1 MKQRFKLIPAVYL
14 VLRRGDTILLARR
27 ANTGYQDGK
36 YGMVAGHVDGD
47 EPIRTAMVREAWEE
61 AGIKLHEDDL
71 QLLHVMHR
79 KSLVPGAL
87 DERIDFY
94 FAADVFDGEP
104 QIMEP
109 EKCDDMGWF
118 PLDDLPKNLTP
129 EIAAALEAM
138 KDSKN
143 FSEFGW

>member
-1 MKQRFKLIPAVYL
+1 MTQRFKLIPAVYL

-27 ANTGYQDGK
+27 QNTGYEDGK
-36 YGMVAGHVDGD
+36 YGMIAGHVDGD
-47 EPIRTAMVREAWEE
+47 EPLRSAMVRETWEE
-61 AGIKLHEDDL
+61 AGLAINEADL

-79 KSLVPGAL
+79 KSLVPEVA

-94 FAADVFDGEP
+94 FSADTFEGEP
-104 QIMEP
+104 KIMEP
-109 EKCDDMGWF
+109 EKCDDMQWF
-118 PLDDLPKNLTP
+118 PLDSLPENLTP
-129 EIAAALEAM
+129 EVKAALEAM

>member
-27 ANTGYQDGK
+27 VNTGYEDGK
-36 YGMVAGHVDGD
+36 YGMVAGHVDRD
-47 EPIRTAMVREAWEE
+47 EPLRTAMVREAWEE
-61 AGIKLHEDDL
+61 AGIKLQEDDL
-71 QLLHVMHR
+71 HLVHVMHR
-79 KSLVPGAL
+79 KSLVAGAA

-94 FAADVFDGEP
+94 FAADIFSGEP

-109 EKCDDMGWF
+109 EKCDDMEWF
-118 PLDDLPKNLTP
+118 HLGGLPENLTP
-129 EIAAALEAM
+129 EVAAALEAM
-138 KDSKN
+138 KDSEN